1 MKFEKEIITAG
12 MTPTASYSPGVRCG
26 PIVYTAATSTNRKT
40 GEEISGSI
48 EEETKIT
55 IENIKRV
62 LEAAG
67 SSLRDVIKATV
78 YLTNFDEFDR
88 YNKVWASYF
97 KDGLPAR
104 ATIGISK
111 LYGKCKIE
119 VDVVALV
126 RKKKRQKTK

>member
-12 MTPTASYSPGVRCG
+12 MTPSAPYSPGVRCG
-26 PIVYTAATSTNRKT
+26 PLIYTAATSTDWKT
-40 GEEISGSI
+40 GEEIGGAI
-48 EEETKIT
+48 EEETRIT
-55 IENIKRV
+55 IENIRRV

-78 YLTNFDEFDR
+78 YLTNFDEFQR

-104 ATIGISK
+104 ATIGVSR

-126 RKKKRQKTK
+126 RKKKRRQE